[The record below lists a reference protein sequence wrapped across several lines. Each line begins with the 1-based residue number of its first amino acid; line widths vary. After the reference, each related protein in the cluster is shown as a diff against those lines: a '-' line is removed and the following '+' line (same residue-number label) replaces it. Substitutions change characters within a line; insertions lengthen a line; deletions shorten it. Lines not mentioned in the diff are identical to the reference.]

1 MEQEGLSS
9 EDLIEI
15 GTFLA
20 RRWSGIDDVTL
31 EFSSSSQNHTRQA
44 AHKIIL
50 VPPEKL
56 AGSSFERYRQFRTS
70 LWYESMR
77 LRHCEKILSSDH
89 AYGFVLNA
97 LETRRVEM
105 VGKRTWRGMDREMVL
120 NYAFQW
126 NYRPQL
132 SSVYGRARAVEA
144 FYQYLLFGDVK
155 GEASQTLLEKAKRA
169 ADLARSTIDEAIRDG
184 HNTAW
189 LEAKIP
195 RIIRTLDIDPLI
207 TIPVS
212 LPWMKPGM
220 AMSREE
226 MLRAMR
232 KVSQDRGG
240 DFSKID
246 PGDVLAGKSVADEY
260 RELMDEYRRSK
271 NHRSDDAPIGIR
283 IPPETGVNESA
294 IYDIDLISR
303 LQIKFRNWRT
313 AWREVHA
320 DSGDELD
327 EEAYLESHKPF
338 FTDTK
343 RSIRTE
349 IMILLDHSSSISSEQ
364 LRYKKATLA
373 LCEVLSYLKVRFS
386 VYAFSTADRAVVC
399 WMIKSDTQKWSSIC
413 AKRLARIAANGSTP
427 LAEVYSLMYET
438 LQAKRPKVFLTLTD
452 GEPAD
457 PGAVHNMIR
466 RIRSLG
472 IGMTAIGLGPDIIRS
487 TTIADNLRRLGYER
501 TLAAS
506 RLEDIPSRVL
516 GVLEGAAKL

>member
-1 MEQEGLSS
+1 MEFDRDSLM
-9 EDLIEI
+9 EI

-20 RRWSGIDDVTL
+20 RRWSGVDDVTL
-31 EFSSSSQNHTRQA
+31 EFAESGGNRTRQA
-44 AHKIIL
+44 GHRITL

-56 AGSSFERYRQFRTS
+56 FGDDFERYRQFRTS

-77 LRHCEKILSSDH
+77 LGLCEKILSGDH

-97 LETRRVEM
+97 LETRRVELL
-105 VGKRTWRGMDREMVL
+105 GRRTWRGMDREMVL

-126 NYRPQL
+126 RYRPQL
-132 SSVYGRARAVEA
+132 GDVYGRARVVEA
-144 FYQYLLFGDVK
+144 FYQYLLFGDIK
-155 GEASQTLLEKAKRA
+155 GEASQSVLERARKA
-169 ADLARSTIDEAIRDG
+169 ADLAGGIVSEAVGEGRG
-184 HNTAW
+184 TGW
-189 LEAKIP
+189 LEGRVPDIV
-195 RIIRTLDIDPLI
+195 RVLGIDPLL

-220 AMSREE
+220 AMSQEE
-226 MLRAMR
+226 MLKAMTR
-232 KVSQDRGG
+232 ISRGRG
-240 DFSKID
+240 DDFRVD
-246 PGDVLAGKSVADEY
+246 PADAMAGSAVAAEY
-260 RELMDEYRRSK
+260 RELVDESRRAR
-271 NHRSDDAPIGIR
+271 NRGLGDAPIGIR
-283 IPPETGVNESA
+283 IPPETGVDESV

-303 LQIKFRNWRT
+303 LRMKFRDWRA

-327 EEAYLESHKPF
+327 EEAYLDGHRPF
-338 FTDTK
+338 FTDAKKT
-343 RSIRTE
+343 INTE

-373 LCEVLSYLKVRFS
+373 LCEVLAYLKVRFS

-399 WMIKSDTQKWSSIC
+399 WMIKPDTQRWGNSC

-438 LQAKRPKVFLTLTD
+438 LKAKRPKIFLTLTD

-457 PGAVHNMIR
+457 PGAVRGMIR

-472 IGMTAIGLGPDIIRS
+472 VGMAAIGLGPDVIRS
-487 TTIADNLRRLGYER
+487 TTIAGNLRWLGYER

-506 RLEDIPSRVL
+506 RLEDIPGKVI
-516 GVLEGAAKL
+516 GVLEGAAKI